1 MPWINPQIK
10 QLMRKRDY
18 HKKQAIKHDS
28 ETQWALYKAVR
39 NKVNIDMR
47 KAKSKYFCD
56 RIETCSQ
63 MKDSKNGWA
72 WINTL
77 LGRKRKNA
85 NINELIIN
93 DKVISDDKIMA
104 ETFNEYFINIGMKM
118 AAESGNQSTDT
129 CNSERDVNPPKEY
142 FHFSDITVDNVFI
155 RLQKLNASKAT
166 GMDGIPAKILKMIAS
181 FIAPSLTFI
190 FNLSIRTG
198 TYIDE
203 WKLARVILIYK
214 SEDKRKCENYRPISV
229 LPIVSKIFEGE
240 VFSQIYSFLNR
251 HAPLSI
257 FQSGFRP
264 KHGTLAALIQ
274 MCDQWQTDMDDGKI
288 NGVVFLDICKA
299 FDSVNHQILLE
310 KLETQFGIHDTEL
323 KWFQSYLKDRKQVCF
338 VNEQTSS
345 ARKIICGIPQGSI
358 LGPLLFLL
366 YINDM
371 PDILEKTT
379 PCLYADDTQIYS
391 SSHDYDTLVENLN
404 MDLANIQKWLAKNK
418 LKSHAKKT
426 KVMFIG
432 SLHNLNNK
440 VGNRTVEM
448 NKIPVP
454 QTNTFKCLGVDLDQK
469 LNWEKHID
477 SVCHKISAGIG
488 AMKRI
493 KPYVPHKTLQ
503 DVYKTLIQPHFD
515 YCSPLWD
522 NCGLGLQD
530 KLQKFQNRAAREITG
545 ADYDVRS
552 SEVLNSLG
560 WEKLANR
567 RALNKLVFIYKV
579 LENHTAPNLKDLFS
593 RRNVSQNSYELRNSE
608 TDLSIKKPKTEFLK
622 KTFGY
627 SGAVLWNSLPQDVKM
642 AESLISFKTKVKLHL
657 S

>member
-142 FHFSDITVDNVFI
+142 FHFSDITIDNVFI
-155 RLQKLNASKAT
+155 RLQKLNTSKAT

-203 WKLARVILIYK
+203 WKLARVIPIYK

-251 HAPLSI
+251 HAPLSK
-257 FQSGFRP
+257 FQSGFRL

-391 SSHDYDTLVENLN
+391 SSYDYDTLVENLN

-454 QTNTFKCLGVDLDQK
+454 QTSTFKC
-469 LNWEKHID
+469 
-477 SVCHKISAGIG
+477 
-488 AMKRI
+488 
-493 KPYVPHKTLQ
+493 PHKTLQ

-530 KLQKFQNRAAREITG
+530 KLQKFQNRAARVITG

-627 SGAVLWNSLPQDVKM
+627 SGAVLWNSPQDVKM

>member
-104 ETFNEYFINIGMKM
+104 ETFNEYLINIGMKM

-142 FHFSDITVDNVFI
+142 FHFSDITIDNVFI

-166 GMDGIPAKILKMIAS
+166 GMDGIPAKILKVIAS

-203 WKLARVILIYK
+203 WKLARVIPIYK

-251 HAPLSI
+251 HAPLSK

-418 LKSHAKKT
+418 LKSH
-426 KVMFIG
+426 V
-432 SLHNLNNK
+432 
-440 VGNRTVEM
+440 
-448 NKIPVP
+448 
-454 QTNTFKCLGVDLDQK
+454 
-469 LNWEKHID
+469 
-477 SVCHKISAGIG
+477 
-488 AMKRI
+488 
-493 KPYVPHKTLQ
+493 
-503 DVYKTLIQPHFD
+503 
-515 YCSPLWD
+515 
-522 NCGLGLQD
+522 
-530 KLQKFQNRAAREITG
+530 
-545 ADYDVRS
+545 
-552 SEVLNSLG
+552 
-560 WEKLANR
+560 
-567 RALNKLVFIYKV
+567 
-579 LENHTAPNLKDLFS
+579 
-593 RRNVSQNSYELRNSE
+593 
-608 TDLSIKKPKTEFLK
+608 
-622 KTFGY
+622 
-627 SGAVLWNSLPQDVKM
+627 
-642 AESLISFKTKVKLHL
+642 
-657 S
+657 